1 MLLRHY
7 LWNLPPA
14 EQWLKDDVIRVPYDS
29 NVIVY
34 FIPENRAKSQLLLGF
49 RPAKVL
55 LRSLRGESRNKA
67 KKVAI
72 HRSTSTRY
80 HSARMRPPR
89 LRPRRSHLPSSRL
102 KLELELPSLASKP
115 SCFFWFERH
124 VIHDGSGG
132 IKQINKKRKIYQIDL
147 LTLFRIVYNELF
159 LPPRLKQI

>member
-1 MLLRHY
+1 MWMRKSDYRRCLQCYTITVNTITSRQQGPRHYHHALRHY

-14 EQWLKDDVIRVPYDS
+14 EQWRKDDVIRVPYDS

-34 FIPENRAKSQLLLGF
+34 FIPENRAKTQLLSGF
-49 RPAKVL
+49 RPVRVL
-55 LRSLRGESRNKA
+55 LRSLKGDSRNKA

-72 HRSTSTRY
+72 HRLTRTRY

-132 IKQINKKRKIYQIDL
+132 I
-147 LTLFRIVYNELF
+147 
-159 LPPRLKQI
+159 